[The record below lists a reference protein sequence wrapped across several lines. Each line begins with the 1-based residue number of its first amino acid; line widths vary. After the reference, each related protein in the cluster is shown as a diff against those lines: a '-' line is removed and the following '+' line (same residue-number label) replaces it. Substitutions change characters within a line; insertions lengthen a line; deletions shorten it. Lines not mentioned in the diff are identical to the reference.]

1 MATARSSISLNDQIA
16 AYEAVQDELESEH
29 FGEWVVFHGG
39 SLHGTYDSFQAAAD
53 QAVRNYGR
61 GPYLIRRVGAPPERL
76 PTSVQ
81 FKPVDAH
88 V

>member
-1 MATARSSISLNDQIA
+1 MSATRPSISLNDQIA
-16 AYEAVQDELESEH
+16 AYEAMQDELESKH

-39 SLHGTYDSFQAAAD
+39 SLHGAYDSFQVAAD

-61 GPYLIRRVGAPPERL
+61 GPYLIRRVGAPPARL
-76 PTSVQ
+76 PASLQ

-88 V
+88 Y